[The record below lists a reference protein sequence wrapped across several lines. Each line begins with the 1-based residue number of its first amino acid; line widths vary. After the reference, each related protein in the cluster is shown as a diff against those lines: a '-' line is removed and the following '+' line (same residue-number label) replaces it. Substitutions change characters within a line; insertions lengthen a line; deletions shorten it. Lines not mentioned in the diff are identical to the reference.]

1 MRKYHKTR
9 IIKGPCLPANSLW
22 FSISEKEESSAA
34 SPLKRVQYLSYP
46 SHTKIFQPANHYHN
60 QFIHLLLL
68 FCTSDLSWKPEVFFW
83 ITIGSRLYRPVQ
95 KNAFLPACC
104 FAIPSILFSL
114 FFSKWQRLSDREGT
128 FCYCKTGRLLYTR
141 TDFFTC
147 TLITRKAQSIN
158 GTNNSFCFACRNWKV
173 SDAELRMLLPFL
185 LFSLHLFPFI
195 LCHRSSQICDQ
206 VLRRKGGDE
215 LLLEGR
221 EVSTQFTLPK
231 MKTDRRGRIGHQRVC
246 SFSI

>member
-1 MRKYHKTR
+1 MR
-9 IIKGPCLPANSLW
+9 
-22 FSISEKEESSAA
+22 EE
-34 SPLKRVQYLSYP
+34 
-46 SHTKIFQPANHYHN
+46 I
-60 QFIHLLLL
+60 
-68 FCTSDLSWKPEVFFW
+68 FFW
-83 ITIGSRLYRPVQ
+83 ITIGSRLYQSVQ
-95 KNAFLPACC
+95 KNAFLPARC
-104 FAIPSILFSL
+104 FAIPSILFFL

-195 LCHRSSQICDQ
+195 LCHHSSQICDQ
-206 VLRRKGGDE
+206 VLSWKRGDE
-215 LLLEGR
+215 VLLEGR

-231 MKTDRRGRIGHQRVC
+231 MKTDNRLCIGPQRVRIFFLSNPC
-246 SFSI
+246 F